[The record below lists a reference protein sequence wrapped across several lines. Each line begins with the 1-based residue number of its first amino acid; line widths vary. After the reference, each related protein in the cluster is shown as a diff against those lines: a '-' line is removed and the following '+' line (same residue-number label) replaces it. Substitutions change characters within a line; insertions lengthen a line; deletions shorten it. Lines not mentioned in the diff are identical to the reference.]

1 MISNVFYTMAR
12 MMTREIFCA
21 AATAKIQPLVE
32 KVLNRFYCWS
42 LFFHA
47 LRRYTVDTER
57 NSALSGVRKEKGM
70 ENHVAD
76 QIRFYRRQEG
86 LTQEQLAEAMGVSVA
101 AVSKWEQGQS
111 LPEIPMLME
120 LADFFDLSVDAL
132 LGYRLRSNDRKN
144 VSERLKVLRRED
156 RYDEGLAEAEKALQK
171 FPNTFTVVYECAK
184 LFEMAGGTRKDKALQ
199 RRALDLLT
207 HAIRLLPQNSDPQ
220 VSEMSLRLDMANVLL
235 DMEDWERALALFKEN
250 NACGLLDD
258 QIGCLLALVKER
270 REEGVPY
277 LSMALLR
284 AVTSLVRVCD
294 GFANVFEARKDMKS
308 AIDILQWKHSVLSG
322 LRKKGTVSELD
333 KISAASHAALARLL
347 YDCRDLGGANDE
359 LKTAKALGA
368 AYDAAPSHS
377 ARNVRFYEGVEH
389 VGIYSDFGRSAMDAA
404 LDAFLGDDST
414 EKLEAFFRNG

>member
-21 AATAKIQPLVE
+21 AATTKIQPLVE

-132 LGYRLRSNDRKN
+132 LGYRLRSNDRKS

-199 RRALDLLT
+199 CRALDLLT

-322 LRKKGTVSELD
+322 LRKKDTVSELD

-347 YDCRDLGGANDE
+347 YNCRDLGGANDE

-377 ARNVRFYEGVEH
+377 ARNIRFYEGVEH

-414 EKLEAFFRNG
+414 EKLEAFFRNA

>member
-21 AATAKIQPLVE
+21 AATTKIQPLVE

-132 LGYRLRSNDRKN
+132 LGYRLRSNDRKS

-322 LRKKGTVSELD
+322 LRKKDTVSELD

-377 ARNVRFYEGVEH
+377 ARNIRFYEGVEH

-414 EKLEAFFRNG
+414 EKLEAFFRNA

>member
-21 AATAKIQPLVE
+21 AATTKIQPLVE

-132 LGYRLRSNDRKN
+132 LGYRLRSNDRKSI
-144 VSERLKVLRRED
+144 SERLKVLRRED

-359 LKTAKALGA
+359 LKTAKALGT

>member
-21 AATAKIQPLVE
+21 AATTKIQPLVE

-47 LRRYTVDTER
+47 LRRYTVDTEK

-132 LGYRLRSNDRKN
+132 LGYRLRSNDRKS

-270 REEGVPY
+270 REEGAPY

>member
-1 MISNVFYTMAR
+1 
-12 MMTREIFCA
+12 
-21 AATAKIQPLVE
+21 
-32 KVLNRFYCWS
+32 
-42 LFFHA
+42 
-47 LRRYTVDTER
+47 
-57 NSALSGVRKEKGM
+57 M

-132 LGYRLRSNDRKN
+132 LGYRLRSNDRKS

-322 LRKKGTVSELD
+322 LRKKDTVSELD

-377 ARNVRFYEGVEH
+377 ARNVHFYEGVEH

-404 LDAFLGDDST
+404 LNAFLGDDST

>member
-21 AATAKIQPLVE
+21 AATTKIQPLVE

-132 LGYRLRSNDRKN
+132 LGYRLRSNDRKS

-359 LKTAKALGA
+359 LKTAKALGT

>member
-1 MISNVFYTMAR
+1 
-12 MMTREIFCA
+12 
-21 AATAKIQPLVE
+21 
-32 KVLNRFYCWS
+32 
-42 LFFHA
+42 
-47 LRRYTVDTER
+47 
-57 NSALSGVRKEKGM
+57 M

-111 LPEIPMLME
+111 LPELPMLME

-132 LGYRLRSNDRKN
+132 LGYRLRSNDRKS

-294 GFANVFEARKDMKS
+294 GFANVFEARKNMKS

-359 LKTAKALGA
+359 LKTAKALGT

-404 LDAFLGDDST
+404 LDAFLGDDSGAPCISAAWARPRRCARCSSPT
-414 EKLEAFFRNG
+414 GCGRRASGPSAIRSAAA

>member
-1 MISNVFYTMAR
+1 MISNVFYTVAR

-21 AATAKIQPLVE
+21 AATTKIQPLVE

-132 LGYRLRSNDRKN
+132 LGYRLRSNDRKS

-322 LRKKGTVSELD
+322 LRKKDTVSELD

-347 YDCRDLGGANDE
+347 YNCRDLGGANDE

-377 ARNVRFYEGVEH
+377 ARNIRFYEGVEH

-414 EKLEAFFRNG
+414 EKLEAFFRNA

>member
-21 AATAKIQPLVE
+21 AATTKIQSLVE

-359 LKTAKALGA
+359 LKTAKALGT

>member
-1 MISNVFYTMAR
+1 
-12 MMTREIFCA
+12 
-21 AATAKIQPLVE
+21 
-32 KVLNRFYCWS
+32 
-42 LFFHA
+42 
-47 LRRYTVDTER
+47 
-57 NSALSGVRKEKGM
+57 M

-132 LGYRLRSNDRKN
+132 LGYRLRSNDRKS

-184 LFEMAGGTRKDKALQ
+184 LFEIAGGTWKDKALQ

-333 KISAASHAALARLL
+333 KISATSHAALARLL

>member
-21 AATAKIQPLVE
+21 AATTKIQPLVE

-359 LKTAKALGA
+359 LKTAKALGT

-377 ARNVRFYEGVEH
+377 ARNIRFYEGVEH

>member
-1 MISNVFYTMAR
+1 
-12 MMTREIFCA
+12 
-21 AATAKIQPLVE
+21 
-32 KVLNRFYCWS
+32 
-42 LFFHA
+42 
-47 LRRYTVDTER
+47 
-57 NSALSGVRKEKGM
+57 M

-132 LGYRLRSNDRKN
+132 LGYRLRSNDRKS

-220 VSEMSLRLDMANVLL
+220 VSAMSLRLDMANVLL
-235 DMEDWERALALFKEN
+235 DMKDWERALALYKEN

-294 GFANVFEARKDMKS
+294 GFANVYEARGDRRAAVEILRWKDTVME
-308 AIDILQWKHSVLSG
+308 G
-322 LRKKGTVSELD
+322 LRKDGQISEFD
-333 KISAASHAALARLL
+333 KIGAMTHAGLARLL
-347 YDCRDLGGANDE
+347 YDSGEKGDARDE
-359 LKTAKALGA
+359 LKLAKAQAA

-377 ARNVRFYEGVEH
+377 ATNVRFFEGTEA
-389 VGIYSDFGRSAMDAA
+389 VGIYSEAGISAMAGA
-404 LDAFLGDDST
+404 RNTFCGDGGT
-414 EKLEAFFRNG
+414 EEHERFWESAE

>member
-1 MISNVFYTMAR
+1 MKKRI
-12 MMTREIFCA
+12 
-21 AATAKIQPLVE
+21 
-32 KVLNRFYCWS
+32 
-42 LFFHA
+42 
-47 LRRYTVDTER
+47 
-57 NSALSGVRKEKGM
+57 
-70 ENHVAD
+70 AD
-76 QIRFYRRQEG
+76 QIRFYRKQKG

-132 LGYRLRSNDRKN
+132 LGYQLRANDRKS
-144 VSERLKVLRRED
+144 VSERLNVLRRED
-156 RYDEGLAEAEKALQK
+156 RYEEGLAEAEKALQK
-171 FPNTFTVVYECAK
+171 FPNTFSVVYECAK
-184 LFEMAGGTRKDKALQ
+184 LFEIAGGTRKDKALQ
-199 RRALDLLT
+199 RRALDYLA
-207 HAIRLLPQNSDPQ
+207 HAIRLLPQNTDPK

-235 DMEDWERALALFKEN
+235 DMEDWERALALYREN

-294 GFANVFEARKDMKS
+294 GFANVFEARKDIRS
-308 AIDILQWKHSVLSG
+308 AIDILKWKHLVLSG
-322 LRKKGTVSELD
+322 LKKEGVVSELD

-347 YDCRDLGGANDE
+347 YDTLDKDGARDE
-359 LKTAKALGA
+359 LEQAKALAA

-377 ARNVRFYEGVEH
+377 AMNVRFYEGVEH

-404 LDAFLGDDST
+404 FHAFFDDGGMS
-414 EKLEAFFRNG
+414 EHEAFWESVE

>member
-21 AATAKIQPLVE
+21 AATTKIQPLVE

-359 LKTAKALGA
+359 LKTAKALGT

>member
-1 MISNVFYTMAR
+1 
-12 MMTREIFCA
+12 
-21 AATAKIQPLVE
+21 
-32 KVLNRFYCWS
+32 
-42 LFFHA
+42 
-47 LRRYTVDTER
+47 
-57 NSALSGVRKEKGM
+57 M

-132 LGYRLRSNDRKN
+132 LGYRLRSNDRKS

-235 DMEDWERALALFKEN
+235 DMEDWERALAL
-250 NACGLLDD
+250 
-258 QIGCLLALVKER
+258 VKER

-308 AIDILQWKHSVLSG
+308 AIDILQWKHSVLSD
-322 LRKKGTVSELD
+322 LRKKAR
-333 KISAASHAALARLL
+333 SASSTRLARLRTRRSRGS
-347 YDCRDLGGANDE
+347 CT
-359 LKTAKALGA
+359 TAA
-368 AYDAAPSHS
+368 
-377 ARNVRFYEGVEH
+377 
-389 VGIYSDFGRSAMDAA
+389 I
-404 LDAFLGDDST
+404 
-414 EKLEAFFRNG
+414 

>member
-1 MISNVFYTMAR
+1 
-12 MMTREIFCA
+12 
-21 AATAKIQPLVE
+21 
-32 KVLNRFYCWS
+32 
-42 LFFHA
+42 
-47 LRRYTVDTER
+47 
-57 NSALSGVRKEKGM
+57 M

-132 LGYRLRSNDRKN
+132 LGYRLRSNDRKS

-284 AVTSLVRVCD
+284 AVTSP
-294 GFANVFEARKDMKS
+294 
-308 AIDILQWKHSVLSG
+308 IDILQWKQSVLSG

>member
-21 AATAKIQPLVE
+21 AATTKIQPLVE

-132 LGYRLRSNDRKN
+132 LGYRLRSNDRKS

-270 REEGVPY
+270 REEGAPY

-414 EKLEAFFRNG
+414 EKLEAFFRNA

>member
-1 MISNVFYTMAR
+1 
-12 MMTREIFCA
+12 
-21 AATAKIQPLVE
+21 
-32 KVLNRFYCWS
+32 
-42 LFFHA
+42 
-47 LRRYTVDTER
+47 
-57 NSALSGVRKEKGM
+57 M

-76 QIRFYRRQEG
+76 QIRFHRRQEG

-132 LGYRLRSNDRKN
+132 LGYRLRSNDRKS

-184 LFEMAGGTRKDKALQ
+184 LFEMAGVTRKDNALQ

-250 NACGLLDD
+250 NSCGLLDD

-359 LKTAKALGA
+359 LKTAKALGT

-414 EKLEAFFRNG
+414 EKLEAFFRNA

>member
-1 MISNVFYTMAR
+1 
-12 MMTREIFCA
+12 
-21 AATAKIQPLVE
+21 
-32 KVLNRFYCWS
+32 
-42 LFFHA
+42 
-47 LRRYTVDTER
+47 
-57 NSALSGVRKEKGM
+57 M

-132 LGYRLRSNDRKN
+132 LGYRLRSNDRKS

-235 DMEDWERALALFKEN
+235 DMKDWERALALYKEN
-250 NACGLLDD
+250 NSCGLLDD

-270 REEGVPY
+270 REESVPY

-294 GFANVFEARKDMKS
+294 GFANVFEAREDMTS

-322 LRKKGTVSELD
+322 LRKEGVVSELD

-347 YDCRDLGGANDE
+347 YNCLDFDGAKDE
-359 LKTAKALGA
+359 LKTAKTLAT
-368 AYDAAPSHS
+368 AYDEAPSHS
-377 ARNVRFYEGVEH
+377 AANVRFYEGIET
-389 VGIYSDFGRSAMDAA
+389 VGIYSDFSRSAMDAA
-404 LDAFLGDDST
+404 FH
-414 EKLEAFFRNG
+414 AFFDDGGAEEHKTFWESIT

>member
-132 LGYRLRSNDRKN
+132 LGYRLRSNDRKSI
-144 VSERLKVLRRED
+144 SERLKVLRRED

-359 LKTAKALGA
+359 LKTAKALGT

-377 ARNVRFYEGVEH
+377 ARNIRFYEGVEH

-414 EKLEAFFRNG
+414 EKLEAFFRNA

>member
-21 AATAKIQPLVE
+21 AATTKIQPLVE

-132 LGYRLRSNDRKN
+132 LGYRLRSNDRKS

-294 GFANVFEARKDMKS
+294 GFANVFEARKNMKS

-359 LKTAKALGA
+359 LKTAKALGT

-414 EKLEAFFRNG
+414 EKLEAFFRNA

>member
-21 AATAKIQPLVE
+21 AATTKIQPLVE

-132 LGYRLRSNDRKN
+132 LGYRLRSNDRKS

-322 LRKKGTVSELD
+322 LRKKDTVSELD

-347 YDCRDLGGANDE
+347 YNCRDLGGANDE
-359 LKTAKALGA
+359 LKTAKALCA

-377 ARNVRFYEGVEH
+377 ARNIRFYEGVEH

-414 EKLEAFFRNG
+414 EKLEAFFRNA